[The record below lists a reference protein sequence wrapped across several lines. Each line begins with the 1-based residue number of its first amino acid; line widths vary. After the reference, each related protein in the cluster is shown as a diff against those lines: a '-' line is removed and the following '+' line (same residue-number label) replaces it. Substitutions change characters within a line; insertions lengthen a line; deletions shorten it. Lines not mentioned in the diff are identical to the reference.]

1 MFAIIATKP
10 LYDGTKGF
18 RFNILGKKG
27 LLRKRK
33 FKSRAF
39 SIVKNNCMTGV
50 HMGKISLYVEH
61 KHNTRTIRMFR
72 HFAG

>member
-10 LYDGTKGF
+10 LNDGTKGF

-33 FKSRAF
+33 FKSRDF
-39 SIVKNNCMTGV
+39 SIVKDDCMTGI

-61 KHNTRTIRMFR
+61 KPNTRTVRVFR

>member
-1 MFAIIATKP
+1 MFYIIATKP

-27 LLRKRK
+27 LTRKRQVI
-33 FKSRAF
+33 SRGF
-39 SIVKNNCMTGV
+39 SVKRSKCMTAI
-50 HMGKISLYVEH
+50 HLGKRSVYLEH
-61 KHNTRTIRMFR
+61 TSSPWRKLH